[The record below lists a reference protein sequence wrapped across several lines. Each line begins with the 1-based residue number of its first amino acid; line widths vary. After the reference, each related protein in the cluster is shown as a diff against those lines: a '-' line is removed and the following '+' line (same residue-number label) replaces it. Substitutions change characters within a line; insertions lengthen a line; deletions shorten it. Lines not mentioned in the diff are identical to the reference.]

1 MSDKAPADP
10 PDNAPDNASDEAWKV
25 IFLAPRPVIEGALL
39 AHEDAHDWDPEI
51 VLAGSEI
58 TEHRPDD
65 WQLELWLAHKPARR
79 ELAAMRALFA
89 GGAPKPAI
97 EHLPPTDWVT
107 LSQAGIEPIR
117 EGPFHVHTPDH
128 AALSQPGIRD
138 FVIPAS
144 QAFGT
149 GQHAT
154 TAGCLA
160 MLATMKR
167 RGVIVRNLADIGTG
181 TGLLAFAALHLWPR
195 ARATASD
202 IDAVCGPV
210 VATNADA
217 NGVQLGDSAGRMAMV
232 IAPGM
237 DHPLLAAS
245 APYDLLIANILA
257 GPLVELA
264 PAFAAAVA
272 PGGQV
277 LLSGLLTTQ
286 EPAVRAAYAHAGLR
300 LAARMTRGDWSVL
313 WLRRRAYA
321 GTRATRVGAL
331 PEWSR
336 QW

>member
-1 MSDKAPADP
+1 MSAET
-10 PDNAPDNASDEAWKV
+10 DEAWKV
-25 IFLAPRPVIEGALL
+25 TFLAPRAVIEGALL

-58 TEHRPDD
+58 AEDRPDD
-65 WQLELWLAHKPARR
+65 WQLEVWLAHKPGRR

-89 GGAPKPAI
+89 HDAPEAQI

-107 LSQAGIEPIR
+107 LSQSGIEPIR

-128 AALSQPGIRD
+128 APLNAPGIRD

-160 MLATMKR
+160 MLTTMKR
-167 RGVIVRNLADIGTG
+167 RGVVVRNLADIGTG

-195 ARATASD
+195 ARAIGSD

-217 NGVQLGDSAGRMAMV
+217 NRVRLGDGPGRMGMV

-237 DHPLLAAS
+237 DHPLLTAS

-264 PAFAAAVA
+264 PAFAAAVG
-272 PGGQV
+272 PRGQV

-286 EPAVRAAYAHAGLR
+286 EPAVRAAYARAGLR

-313 WLRRRAYA
+313 WLRRRAFG
-321 GTRATRVGAL
+321 GTRASRVGAL

-336 QW
+336 SW